1 MKKNKKSK
9 EYETVEDFTVSSVF
23 EPAFDKDRRIPEF
36 K

>member
-9 EYETVEDFTVSSVF
+9 EYEDDFTVSSVF
-23 EPAFDKDRRIPEF
+23 EPAFDKDRKIPES